1 MIGSVYCLFEGGTL
15 DGMCVLVERT
25 NDEWPPS
32 RYAWYVRRGDGWTFL
47 ESKTEEKPDS
57 LRGFKVD
64 RYERVS
70 SGLTTNSL
78 NQVGVFYRYA
88 PEE

>member
-32 RYAWYVRRGDGWTFL
+32 RC
-47 ESKTEEKPDS
+47 
-57 LRGFKVD
+57 
-64 RYERVS
+64 
-70 SGLTTNSL
+70 
-78 NQVGVFYRYA
+78 VGSRWIGTSVYLA
-88 PEE
+88 A